1 MAVARKN
8 LKLQPFKVTQS
19 STSGRKCHKQ
29 IPRGIST
36 KNEPIELVTE
46 SPTTLDL
53 SVKEEHVD
61 SRIDT
66 GISLRKVTQDAYVYG
81 WNEVRPLIL
90 RASVEST
97 AMPQDQMCN
106 ICLTNE
112 ASHRCTQCGPPTCYF
127 CLECFQSQHSKCNFF
142 HSGEV
147 WEVRLIIIE
156 YIILISHCQAHAIL
170 Q

>member
-8 LKLQPFKVTQS
+8 LKLQTFKVTQS

-66 GISLRKVTQDAYVYG
+66 GISLRKVTQDAIMFMAVMRFDHLFYV
-81 WNEVRPLIL
+81 PQL
-90 RASVEST
+90 RVLQCLKIRCVIFASPMKPPTDAHNVAHQHVIFVLSASRVST
-97 AMPQDQMCN
+97 ASA
-106 ICLTNE
+106 I
-112 ASHRCTQCGPPTCYF
+112 SF
-127 CLECFQSQHSKCNFF
+127 ILEKF
-142 HSGEV
+142 G
-147 WEVRLIIIE
+147 R
-156 YIILISHCQAHAIL
+156 
-170 Q
+170 

>member
-29 IPRGIST
+29 IPRGVST

-53 SVKEEHVD
+53 SAKEEHVD

-66 GISLRKVTQDAYVYG
+66 SISLRKIFKMHMFMAGMRFDHLFYVPQLRVLQCLKIRCVIFASPMKPPIDAHNVAHQH
-81 WNEVRPLIL
+81 VIFVLS
-90 RASVEST
+90 ASRVST
-97 AMPQDQMCN
+97 AST
-106 ICLTNE
+106 I
-112 ASHRCTQCGPPTCYF
+112 SF
-127 CLECFQSQHSKCNFF
+127 ILEKF
-142 HSGEV
+142 G
-147 WEVRLIIIE
+147 R
-156 YIILISHCQAHAIL
+156 
-170 Q
+170 